1 MPSNPLSTT
10 GRYDLFVREIEGLL
24 AEARRQAVRSVNAV
38 LTATYWEIG
47 RRIVEFEQGGG
58 KRAHYGEAILQKLS
72 EDLTRRIGRGF
83 SSDNLELMRRFYL
96 SWPPKRLKRG
106 KSETVSRKF
115 TLADL
120 AQVLP
125 LSWSH
130 YARLLKV
137 TNELARS
144 FYETEALRGG

>member
-1 MPSNPLSTT
+1 MNKVNRSLLNTA
-10 GRYDLFVREIEGLL
+10 RYDLFVKEIERLL
-24 AEARRQAVRSVNAV
+24 TEARRQTARSVNAI

-58 KRAHYGEAILQKLS
+58 KRADYGEAILQRLS

-96 SWPPKRLKRG
+96 SWPW
-106 KSETVSRKF
+106 KSETPSRKF

-120 AQVLP
+120 ARAFP

-130 YARLLKV
+130 YARLLKISK
-137 TNELARS
+137 EQARA
-144 FYETEALRGG
+144 F